1 MLFGAARVGQ
11 VAAAFFI
18 DGEEAHRG
26 AVFRSHVGDRR
37 AVGEGEADSTC
48 SVELNE
54 LTNDLGFA
62 KHFGDGEDEVRCG
75 DAWLERTGEVDTD
88 HIGGEEVN
96 RLSQH
101 PGFGFNPAN
110 APADDS
116 KTIDHRGVGVG
127 SNEGIRVEE
136 AIIGGKNT
144 LCEVFEVYL
153 VDDTNAWW
161 NDAKCVKGLH
171 PPLHELVALCVA
183 LEFDFH
189 VAAECFGPLGDID
202 LYGVVYN
209 EVNRYE
215 RLDDASIFT
224 KLVDSA
230 AHRSHVHEEGNA
242 GKVLQDNACDNKWNF
257 IGALSCRSP
266 VCQCV
271 YIGFGH
277 TLAITVAQNRLK
289 HNPD

>member
-1 MLFGAARVGQ
+1 M
-11 VAAAFFI
+11 
-18 DGEEAHRG
+18 
-26 AVFRSHVGDRR
+26 
-37 AVGEGEADSTC
+37 
-48 SVELNE
+48 ELNE
-54 LTNDLGFA
+54 LANDLGFT
-62 KHFGDGEDEVRCG
+62 KHFGDGEDEVSCG
-75 DAWLERTGEVDTD
+75 DAWLERTGEVHAD

-96 RLSQH
+96 RLPQH

-161 NDAKCVKGLH
+161 NDAECVKGLH

-189 VAAECFGPLGDID
+189 VTAEGFGPLGDID

-215 RLDDASIFT
+215 GLNDAGVFA

-230 AHRSHVHEEGNA
+230 AHRGHVHEEGNA
-242 GKVLQDNACDNKWNF
+242 GKVLQDNACDNKWNLVRTLC
-257 IGALSCRSP
+257 GCCP

-271 YIGFGH
+271 YIGFSH
-277 TLAITVAQNRLK
+277 TLAITVAQDRLK